1 MGYAF
6 GIASLIF
13 SVIAFFIPIFGIMI
27 SGVSGFLAW
36 LAIGK
41 GTYLGAAAVIVN
53 LLNIC
58 LFSPAYML
66 AVGVEVSQRSQE
78 ENRLFTIWGIV
89 LIIQIA
95 AITIFVINLIIDKI
109 SQHIDFTVFK
119 KKKIATSAKR
129 TSSRVNGPMEKP
141 EPALTLEE
149 KSIENTMRSNPSK
162 VTKVL
167 ISKIHGG
174 RKRDS
179 KFWSKENDL
188 VPTVDSAISIE
199 PNLYPNSPRRRKS
212 TDKRAVYCVS
222 LIFILIVGTF
232 IGKSAFFTE
241 KDQEFK
247 SPVSIVAA
255 KKQPQIKQNR
265 ERTVLSTKVNSHA
278 KIPSISLNGKVFSWE
293 DDEGRKY
300 FSNTNYPVNNPT
312 LRVKREINTYS
323 NITKIRITGGQIYIP
338 VTIVNNGY
346 KKTLNMVL
354 DTGCSVTT
362 VSLKDLKAIRAN
374 LGAPTRST
382 LADGSVIHGQ
392 KSRIDK
398 IQVGSKRER
407 NFHINA
413 TKVAGSQNTGLL
425 GLNFLKNHEFKI
437 DFDRELLVWM

>member
-1 MGYAF
+1 
-6 GIASLIF
+6 
-13 SVIAFFIPIFGIMI
+13 
-27 SGVSGFLAW
+27 
-36 LAIGK
+36 
-41 GTYLGAAAVIVN
+41 
-53 LLNIC
+53 

-78 ENRLFTIWGIV
+78 ESRLFTIWAIV

-109 SQHIDFTVFK
+109 LPGIDFTVFK
-119 KKKIATSAKR
+119 KKKIANSAKR
-129 TSSRVNGPMEKP
+129 TSGRINGPMEKP
-141 EPALTLEE
+141 EPTLTLEE
-149 KSIENTMRSNPSK
+149 KSLENPVRSNPNK

-167 ISKIHGG
+167 INKIHGG

-188 VPTVDSAISIE
+188 VPTFDSAISIE
-199 PNLYPNSPRRRKS
+199 PNLNPSYPRRRKS
-212 TDKRAVYCVS
+212 TSKMAVYCVS
-222 LIFILIVGTF
+222 VIFILIVGVF
-232 IGKSAFFTE
+232 IGTSAFFTE
-241 KDQEFK
+241 KDQKFG
-247 SPVSIVAA
+247 SLTNLQSSVPNVAA
-255 KKQPQIKQNR
+255 EKQPQIKSNR
-265 ERTVLSTKVNSHA
+265 KRSTSSSKANSHV

-293 DDEGRKY
+293 DDEGKKY
-300 FSNTNYPVNNPT
+300 FSNTNYPLNNPT
-312 LRVKREINTYS
+312 LRVKTEINTYS

-338 VTIVNNGY
+338 VTLVNNGY

-362 VSLKDLKAIRAN
+362 VSLKHLNAIRAN

-382 LADGSVIHGQ
+382 LADGSIIHGQ
-392 KSRIDK
+392 ISRIDK

-407 NFHINA
+407 DFHVNA
-413 TKVAGSQNTGLL
+413 TRVAGAKNTGLL